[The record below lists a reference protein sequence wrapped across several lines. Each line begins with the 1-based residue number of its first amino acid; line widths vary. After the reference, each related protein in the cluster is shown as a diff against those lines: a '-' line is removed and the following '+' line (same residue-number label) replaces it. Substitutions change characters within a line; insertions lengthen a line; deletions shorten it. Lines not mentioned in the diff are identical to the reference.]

1 MYANFCLYPS
11 SQFRDDEDD
20 LSDMEAS
27 FSQMQKEERI
37 SAKIGLKEDLE
48 DIRREEEEKKLKMK
62 RLKMMNKGKR

>member
-1 MYANFCLYPS
+1 
-11 SQFRDDEDD
+11 
-20 LSDMEAS
+20 
-27 FSQMQKEERI
+27 MQKEERI